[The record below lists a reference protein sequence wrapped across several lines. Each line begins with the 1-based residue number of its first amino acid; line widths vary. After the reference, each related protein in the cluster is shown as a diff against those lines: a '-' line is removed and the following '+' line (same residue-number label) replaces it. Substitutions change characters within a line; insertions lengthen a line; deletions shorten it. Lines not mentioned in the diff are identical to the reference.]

1 MGDKTTQI
9 GVRFSESLWEQFRDD
24 VRERKGS
31 VNGHLRSELEA
42 ALREYLDAS
51 GGGDTFDRLQRIEDK
66 VDQLDRTLSQTHQ
79 EKKGTDVSQ
88 TTEKRVAE
96 IRDQIDRESGKSPKV
111 HEEVVEL
118 AIRENAGSSDPTIR
132 RYKDLLQQDE
142 CLFPHPLEDRRVYY
156 TDATEY
162 VLAVNALRKGGRI
175 KSEPYHD
182 IVDEYGRDWW
192 LEQQEGQSVDQPKG
206 FQ

>member
-1 MGDKTTQI
+1 MVEDTTQI

-51 GGGDTFDRLQRIEDK
+51 GGGDTIDRLQRIEDK
-66 VDQLDRTLSQTHQ
+66 VDQLDRTLSQSNQ
-79 EKKGTDVSQ
+79 EKKDMSVSQ

-96 IRDQIDRESGKSPKV
+96 ITEQIDRESGKSPKV

-132 RYKDLLQQDE
+132 RYKKLLQQDE
-142 CLFPHPLEDRRVYY
+142 HLFAHPLEDRRIYY
-156 TDATEY
+156 TDSSEY

-175 KSEPYHD
+175 KSEPYHEL
-182 IVDEYGRDWW
+182 VDQYGREWW
-192 LEQQEGQSVDQPKG
+192 LEQQEDQSVDEPKG